1 MKVHLL
7 IATMALLLTAC
18 RTSRPIE
25 TQAYQRDS
33 VRVEYRERTV
43 FVPDTV
49 FFEIPAQSS
58 ERTTADSSSHLEND
72 YATSDARINI
82 DGTLYHTL
90 KSKPQA
96 KPVPTQKPIEYRD
109 NIIYRDR
116 VNDNKRVITKYVPYK
131 LSWWEQTQI
140 YGFWIFIA
148 FLGIAYRKKILRF
161 LVRIILKK

>member
-1 MKVHLL
+1 MKSHLL

-18 RTSRPIE
+18 RTSRPTE

-72 YATSDARINI
+72 YALSDARINP

-96 KPVPTQKPIEYRD
+96 KPVPTQKQIEYRD
-109 NIIYRDR
+109 SIIYRDR
-116 VNDNKRVITKYVPYK
+116 VNDSKRIITKFVSHK

-140 YGFWIFIA
+140 YGLWALVAIVVIACRKRIFQLFMRLI
-148 FLGIAYRKKILRF
+148 FKK
-161 LVRIILKK
+161 

>member
-7 IATMALLLTAC
+7 IATIALLLIAC

-72 YATSDARINI
+72 YATSDARINP

-148 FLGIAYRKKILRF
+148 FLGIVYRKKILRF
-161 LVRIILKK
+161 FVRIILKK

>member
-7 IATMALLLTAC
+7 IATVALLLTAC
-18 RTSRPIE
+18 RTSRQTE

-49 FFEIPAQSS
+49 FFEIPAQAS

-109 NIIYRDR
+109 SIIYRDR
-116 VNDNKRVITKYVPYK
+116 VNDSKRVITRYVAHE

-148 FLGIAYRKKILRF
+148 CLGIAYRKKILRF

>member
-140 YGFWIFIA
+140 YGFWSLVTIVVIACRKRIFRL
-148 FLGIAYRKKILRF
+148 FMRLT
-161 LVRIILKK
+161 LKK